1 MIKSILGG
9 KMKML
14 VFDLDGTLLDNN
26 RNMFSEN
33 IDYLNKLKND
43 GYIVVVATGRTLL
56 SAYNKLNKIDCVN
69 YIISD
74 TGASIYDV
82 NKKEIVFNKTI
93 SKNIVSSILDLY
105 DERFKYIEICSNG
118 LYYKYS
124 LSLEEKSDICKTY
137 KDKNLLLA
145 DINEIS
151 HMAFSLLNNGYVM
164 EMYNYLIK
172 NYTSFDCI
180 VMQDSFSNSKSIE
193 ILPKMVSK
201 YNAIN
206 KLANYL
212 NIQNDEIM
220 VFGDGLNDIEMIEKC
235 GIGVAMNNA
244 LNEVKEKAN
253 YITKKTNEELGVIDF
268 LKEYL
273 NNKNK

>member
-1 MIKSILGG
+1 
-9 KMKML
+9 ML

-151 HMAFSLLNNGYVM
+151 HMAFSLLNNNYVM